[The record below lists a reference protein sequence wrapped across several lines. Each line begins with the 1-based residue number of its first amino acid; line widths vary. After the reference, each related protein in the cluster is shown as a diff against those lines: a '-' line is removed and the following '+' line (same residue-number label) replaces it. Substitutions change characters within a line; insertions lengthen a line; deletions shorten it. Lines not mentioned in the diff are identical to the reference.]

1 MGDFDRRVNTKRRTT
16 HQVRASS
23 GALQGL
29 ASNIQHWEHQKI
41 PCMNKVLYGFSAIK
55 YGRRGGPHAR

>member
-1 MGDFDRRVNTKRRTT
+1 MGELRKRSDKRKST

-23 GALQGL
+23 GATQSL
-29 ASNIQHWEHQKI
+29 ASNIEHWEYQKI

-55 YGRRGGPHAR
+55 YGRKGSPHAR